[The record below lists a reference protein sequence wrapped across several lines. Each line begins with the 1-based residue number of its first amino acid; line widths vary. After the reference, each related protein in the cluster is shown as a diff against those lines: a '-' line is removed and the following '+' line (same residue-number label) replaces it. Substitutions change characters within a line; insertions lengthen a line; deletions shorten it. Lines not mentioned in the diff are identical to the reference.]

1 VVDWVIRMLEN
12 SGTTFTVNEDVIE
25 NLSHLIG
32 QQENIIASEIIGT
45 LQQVVEQVQEGVWR
59 GEGAKI
65 FVGELE
71 DNLIP
76 LFIQLSTF
84 LIDMEQGTR
93 GLLDIIDDAEFQATK
108 AVESH
113 VQLRKVI

>member
-1 VVDWVIRMLEN
+1 MLEY
-12 SGTTFTVNEDVIE
+12 SDTTFAVNEDIIE

-32 QQENIIASEIIGT
+32 QQENIIAGDIIGT

-59 GEGAKI
+59 GEGAKT

-71 DNLIP
+71 NNLIP
-76 LFIQLSTF
+76 LFIQLSNF

-93 GLLDIIDDAEFQATK
+93 RLLDIVEDAEYQVTK
-108 AVESH
+108 AVDSQI
-113 VQLRKVI
+113 QLRKVV